1 MHCLNLSSP
10 KSLLLFLFNNTTI
23 FCFQC
28 LVDGCGKLVTSK
40 KRHLRVK
47 HKLGDPLSCGQC
59 DYKSFS
65 DGNLRKHQRKHDK
78 PTKVAACPI
87 CYNNEEENDIF
98 DHMRK
103 VHKVSQMKCEISVQ
117 IKLCGGCY
125 IRSHNAK

>member
-10 KSLLLFLFNNTTI
+10 KSLLLFLFNTTI

-59 DYKSFS
+59 DYTSFS

-78 PTKVAACPI
+78 PTKMATCPI